1 MKLMELL
8 QRSDIDFEAFG
19 ISYAVSDNLTI
30 AYNQSESVVGTTGTQ
45 EASGI
50 SASFTSGGMTIAGVM
65 NDVDNVA
72 GVATNDTEGYELNL
86 SFAF

>member
-1 MKLMELL
+1 M
-8 QRSDIDFEAFG
+8 
-19 ISYAVSDNLTI
+19 
-30 AYNQSESVVGTTGTQ
+30 SESKKGSDADVQ

-72 GVATNDTEGYELNL
+72 FDADNDTEGYELNL